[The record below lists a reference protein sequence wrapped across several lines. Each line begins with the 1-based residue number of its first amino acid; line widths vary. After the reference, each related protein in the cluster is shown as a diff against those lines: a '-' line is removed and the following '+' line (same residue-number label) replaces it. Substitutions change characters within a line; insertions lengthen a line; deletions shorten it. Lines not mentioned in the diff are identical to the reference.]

1 MEIGL
6 RSAFI
11 ISAIIHAGF
20 AVPFYNHSLLKAH
33 FEKRNAVIVDYV
45 ILREL
50 SNITPAN
57 IGNKESVVVAQ
68 APKIDVKS
76 TPSTENKTP
85 TKHSKLDYR
94 KKLKAIRSKEKPEA
108 KVSAKQTVSGADK
121 KESQIKSSKDYIDY
135 YGSLKEKIKARLQ
148 ENYKFYTGEGDV
160 YLSFVLSAKGALVS
174 YNIDRS
180 KSSKDEVLLQ
190 ITRASLMAVA
200 PFAPIPRSIS
210 EPQASFNITISFK
223 RQ

>member
-20 AVPFYNHSLLKAH
+20 AAPFYNHSLLKAD
-33 FEKRNAVIVDYV
+33 FEKKNAVIVDYV
-45 ILREL
+45 ILKEL
-50 SNITPAN
+50 SNITPTN
-57 IGNKESVVVAQ
+57 VDNKESVVVAQ
-68 APKIDVKS
+68 APKIDLKI
-76 TPSTENKTP
+76 TPSKENKAA

-94 KKLKAIRSKEKPEA
+94 KKLKAIKSKEKPEA
-108 KVSAKQTVSGADK
+108 NVSAKQAVSGTDK
-121 KESQIKSSKDYIDY
+121 KEAQIKSSKDYMDY
-135 YGSLKEKIKARLQ
+135 YGFLKEKIRARLQ
-148 ENYKFYTGEGDV
+148 ENYKFYKGEGDV
-160 YLSFVLSAKGALVS
+160 YLSFVLNAKGTLVS

-200 PFAPIPRSIS
+200 PFAPLPRSIS
-210 EPQASFNITISFK
+210 EPQISFNITISFK
-223 RQ
+223 KQ